1 MSRLEELL
9 YSAEEYGKR
18 EEIIRRVVNITKE
31 NPSIKREDAYE
42 KAYQEVMKT

>member
-18 EEIIRRVVNITKE
+18 EAVLRRVVEIQTE
-31 NPSIKREDAYE
+31 NKAIKREDAYE
-42 KAYQEVMKT
+42 LAYQQVMNT

>member
-9 YSAEEYGKR
+9 YSAEEHGKR
-18 EEIIRRVVNITKE
+18 EEVIRRVVRITTE
-31 NPSIKREDAYE
+31 DPSIKREEAYE

>member
-18 EEIIRRVVNITKE
+18 EEVIRRVVNITKG

-42 KAYQEVMKT
+42 KAYQEVMNT